1 MISIALQSNLKT
13 IRKQRGLTL
22 QQLADA
28 VNRTKQAVAY
38 LEKNGTNPRI
48 DTAYAIAEALGV
60 SVTEIWIC
68 KREAA

>member
-1 MISIALQSNLKT
+1 MEIKSNLKAL
-13 IRKQRGLTL
+13 RMARNLTL

-38 LEKNGTNPRI
+38 LEKHGTNPRI

-60 SVTEIWIC
+60 PVEEIWIY